1 MTSDPFSSRMTSA
14 SGPGRDY
21 VPVTPSD
28 ATPLTTPAIAL
39 YVETGGVVSFV
50 SATGATRTVAV
61 SDYGWVLCGVRQQGR
76 VRLIELQRLVVRD
89 GEQLGQVGGAIK

>member
-61 SDYGWVLCGVRQQGR
+61 SDYGWVLCGVRQVRATGTTAAGR
-76 VRLIELQRLVVRD
+76 RLVPS
-89 GEQLGQVGGAIK
+89 QS